1 MKLVHRRF
9 LPIASATDVE
19 LLTRRAFI
27 AFAEIGSIAERAIGS
42 LRFVVF

>member
-27 AFAEIGSIAERAIGS
+27 AFAQVGGVAERAVRS
-42 LRFVVF
+42 LRLVVF